1 MIQITASIKDGAI
14 VPDQPVQYLNELA
27 KLEGKSVEIQI
38 NVTEVRSNKQNN
50 YYWGTLIYMIH
61 QDLVAKGWRANDI
74 DTFDYDGNLTR
85 HHVHMYMRRKFLLFD
100 HVDAETGE
108 VDGITMR
115 STSSLSK
122 KEFMDYIEA
131 VRQWAVEL
139 LDINIP
145 DPNEIV

>member
-1 MIQITASIKDGAI
+1 MIQITASIQDGAI
-14 VPDQPVQYLNELA
+14 VPDQPVQYLNELT

-38 NVTEVRSNKQNN
+38 TVTEVRSSKQNN

-61 QDLVAKGWRANDI
+61 QDLVAKGWRADDI
-74 DTFDYDGNLTR
+74 DTFEYDGNLTR

-100 HVDAETGE
+100 HIDTKTGE

-122 KEFMDYIEA
+122 QEFMDYIEA
-131 VRQWAVEL
+131 VRQWAIEV

-145 DPNEIV
+145 DPNETV

>member
-27 KLEGKSVEIQI
+27 KLEGKSVEVQI

-61 QDLVAKGWRANDI
+61 QDLVAKGWRADDI
-74 DTFDYDGNLTR
+74 DTFTYEGNLTR

-100 HVDAETGE
+100 HIDTETGE
-108 VDGITMR
+108 VDGVTMR

-131 VRQWAVEL
+131 IRQWAVEL

-145 DPNEIV
+145 DPNEII

>member
-1 MIQITASIKDGAI
+1 MIQITASIKNGAI

-74 DTFDYDGNLTR
+74 DTFEYDGNLTR

-122 KEFMDYIEA
+122 QEFMDYIEA

-145 DPNEIV
+145 DPNETV